1 MLFRHTHHT
10 LRPVSDSPHTYR
22 LWPIISGLLVAA
34 LVFWILPVT
43 DNPEAGLHALSHQAR
58 WVAAIGSLMAFWWM
72 TEALPIEVT
81 GLVPVVAFPLTG
93 AVTFDQAAS
102 PYADKIIFLFLGGMF
117 LGQAMEV
124 WGLHKRFAL
133 STISIFG
140 SRPSRLIG
148 AFLLATALISM
159 VVSNTAATIM
169 MLPIGASVA
178 SWVKAQLAD
187 DHSEGAHRC
196 RTLLGPAIVLA
207 IAFGASIGGVGTVI
221 GTPPVAQFA
230 AFSSAN
236 GKEVTFTSWLFMGVP
251 TLIVVLPLA
260 WFILTKVAMRIPLD
274 DVPGVQ
280 AKLREQLKG
289 LGTMVPGEWGVLI
302 IFSLAALCW
311 ISSRWL
317 KVDDA
322 VIAIFAAIFLF
333 IIPIVRRHEVHSH
346 ADPSIP
352 PHVPRGTTRRPIL
365 VWREAERVPWGILI
379 LFGGGLSLAN
389 AIKVTGV
396 DQFIASYADGLEGV
410 PLLPLLWIIAL
421 VTIILTEFTS
431 NTALVA
437 AALPIAS
444 AVAQRLD
451 IPPAAI
457 LVTVTL
463 TASLGFMLPAGTAPN
478 ALAFASGHVTMRQMM
493 KAGLWLDVSCAF
505 IVPLLVLSAMK
516 LNILPGM

>member
-1 MLFRHTHHT
+1 
-10 LRPVSDSPHTYR
+10 
-22 LWPIISGLLVAA
+22 
-34 LVFWILPVT
+34 
-43 DNPEAGLHALSHQAR
+43 
-58 WVAAIGSLMAFWWM
+58 MAFWWM

-81 GLVPVVAFPLTG
+81 GLVPIVAFPLSG
-93 AVTFDQAAS
+93 ATTFDQAAI

-159 VVSNTAATIM
+159 MVSNTAATIM

-178 SWVKAQLAD
+178 SWVKSQLAND
-187 DHSEGAHRC
+187 NSDGAHRC
-196 RTLLGPAIVLA
+196 KTLLGPAIVLA

-230 AFSSAN
+230 SFSNNN
-236 GKEVTFTSWLFMGVP
+236 GKPVTFTSWLLMGVP

-260 WFILTKVAMRIPLD
+260 WFILTKVAMRIPLK

-280 AKLREQLKG
+280 AKLREQLKT
-289 LGTMVPGEWGVLI
+289 LGAMSHGEWGILI
-302 IFSLAALCW
+302 VFSLAAICW
-311 ISSRWL
+311 IFSRWL
-317 KVDDA
+317 NVDDA
-322 VIAIFAAIFLF
+322 VIAIIAAIVLF
-333 IIPIVRRHEVHSH
+333 IIPIIHRHIDHTH
-346 ADPSIP
+346 TDPSVSP
-352 PHVPRGTTRRPIL
+352 ATPNATPHATTRRPLL
-365 VWREAERVPWGILI
+365 VWREAQRVPWGILI

-389 AIKVTGV
+389 AIKLTGV
-396 DQFIASYADGLEGV
+396 DQFIASYADGLVGV
-410 PLLPLLWIIAL
+410 PLLPFLWIIAL

-437 AALPIAS
+437 AALPVAGAIA
-444 AVAQRLD
+444 VRLD

-505 IVPLLVLSAMK
+505 ITPLLVLGAMK
-516 LNILPGM
+516 LKILPGM